1 MIKRKN
7 IIKIAIDSPAAAGAG
22 TLAKNIS
29 NHYNLLYLDTGKI
42 YRYIAFLKIKYP
54 KKFNN
59 KFIKSKIASLSS
71 KRLSGKNLLTDE
83 VGTEASIISKLKSI
97 RKMVHSFQ
105 LNFAY
110 NPPKRFKGSCLD
122 GRDITYKIIPDAD
135 FKFYIT
141 ANVNTRAKRRYKEL
155 LKLKKKISYKEVLKS
170 IKNRD
175 KSDFKRKIS
184 PLKKTKDSLLINTTN
199 LTKRAC
205 FLKIKKLIDKKI
217 KINGNI
223 SRPVKPRLTRI

>member
-7 IIKIAIDSPAAAGAG
+7 ILKIAIDSPAAAGAG
-22 TLAKNIS
+22 TLAKAIS
-29 NHYNLLYLDTGKI
+29 KHYNLFYLDTGKI
-42 YRYIAFLKIKYP
+42 YRFIAYLKIKFP
-54 KKFNN
+54 NKFNQ
-59 KFIKSKIASLSS
+59 KFIKSKIESLEIKDLS
-71 KRLSGKNLLTDE
+71 KKILLSDE
-83 VGTEASIISKLKSI
+83 VGTEASIISKKKNI

-110 NPPKRFKGSCLD
+110 NPPKRYKGSCLD

-135 FKFYIT
+135 IKLYIT
-141 ANVNTRAKRRYKEL
+141 ANIGTRALRRFKEL
-155 LKLKKKISYKEVLKS
+155 KSLKKKITYKEVLKS

-175 KSDFKRKIS
+175 KSDLNRKIS

-205 FLKIKKLIDKKI
+205 FLKIKKIIDRKLI
-217 KINGNI
+217 INGNI
-223 SRPVKPRLTRI
+223 